1 MCIVLQQY
9 LRGTRTEAGRLCR
22 WCSSPFVHLVRESA
36 VLGHRLRPQ
45 LASIHVCFV
54 RGVHLEGG
62 PNGRPFGDPFSL
74 ATIPSSLP
82 GPSTLDPTRPG
93 RIQWPFPFPSDET
106 WILKGGLRDTV
117 PIRIPMKPNRKEREW
132 VARGHRPRDERAHQV
147 ASHDLRPAFHA
158 SGGIPSNAGVLEE
171 EVDALPSTPEG

>member
-1 MCIVLQQY
+1 MSMVFFSIRSSCPRKCRPWPPSSSPVGKHPCVFRAWGASG
-9 LRGTRTEAGRLCR
+9 RGTERQAFWGSFFTR
-22 WCSSPFVHLVRESA
+22 
-36 VLGHRLRPQ
+36 
-45 LASIHVCFV
+45 
-54 RGVHLEGG
+54 
-62 PNGRPFGDPFSL
+62 NDPL
-74 ATIPSSLP
+74 LP

-106 WILKGGLRDTV
+106 WIFKGGLRDTV
-117 PIRIPMKPNRKEREW
+117 PIRIPMKPNRKERER